1 MARTN
6 KQKRKARRKLP
17 LAERADRHRL
27 YEASVQN
34 VEHEVDFIKTTF
46 RKLTGRQA
54 LSFREDFCGTGAAAC
69 EWVRQNRLHHAVGVD
84 LDPEVLDW
92 GREHHVAKLKKGQRK
107 RVQLVEANVLDVRD
121 EPFDAVGAFNF
132 SYWIFTRRAD
142 LRRYFRRV
150 RNSLADDGIFFLDHY
165 GGSDAM
171 LECREKTRIDGFTY
185 VWEQAS
191 YEPISGNYVC
201 HIHFHFPD
209 GSKLKK
215 AFSYHWRLWTLP
227 EIMDLLN
234 EAGFGDVVVYW
245 ETEDDDG
252 EPSGEFEPVATGD
265 NDPAFVVYLTARP
278 GA

>member
-1 MARTN
+1 M
-6 KQKRKARRKLP
+6 
-17 LAERADRHRL
+17 LA
-27 YEASVQN
+27 
-34 VEHEVDFIKTTF
+34 
-46 RKLTGRQA
+46 
-54 LSFREDFCGTGAAAC
+54 
-69 EWVRQNRLHHAVGVD
+69 
-84 LDPEVLDW
+84 
-92 GREHHVAKLKKGQRK
+92 
-107 RVQLVEANVLDVRD
+107 
-121 EPFDAVGAFNF
+121 
-132 SYWIFTRRAD
+132 
-142 LRRYFRRV
+142 
-150 RNSLADDGIFFLDHY
+150 
-165 GGSDAM
+165 
-171 LECREKTRIDGFTY
+171 CREKTRIDGFTY